1 MLITEN
7 EIAKIVV
14 DTAFKIHKLFGP
26 GLFESVYEEL
36 MYYELKKTFK
46 DIKRQYPIPLIHEEL
61 YVSIAFRADMIIEN
75 KMLIELKSIE
85 KIGDVEYKQVRTYL
99 NLTGYKLGLL
109 INFNTALIKDGIK
122 RVING
127 LED

>member
-1 MLITEN
+1 MTEN
-7 EIAKIVV
+7 EIAKVVV
-14 DTAFKIHKLFGP
+14 DTAFKIHHLFGP

-61 YVSIAFRADMIIEN
+61 YVSVAFRADLIIEN
-75 KMLIELKSIE
+75 KLLVELKSIE
-85 KIGDVEYKQVRTYL
+85 GIGSVDYKQVRTYL

-122 RVING
+122 RIVNG
-127 LED
+127 LQE